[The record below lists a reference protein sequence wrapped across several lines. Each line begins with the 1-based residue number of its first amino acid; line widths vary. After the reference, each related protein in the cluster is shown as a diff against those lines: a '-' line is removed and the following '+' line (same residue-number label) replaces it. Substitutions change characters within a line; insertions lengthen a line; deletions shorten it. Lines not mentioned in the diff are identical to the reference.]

1 MQVNYHE
8 TGPSYASAYG
18 LVAAYHARVAWRDD
32 GTSRTSGDV
41 GIRSHGSVDYMS
53 IMRRHSHGCHRL
65 HNHIAV
71 RLMTF
76 ILQHR
81 RHRRVG
87 HEPLAYTLPLQHEDE
102 RYELELTE
110 GGYEFKLDN
119 PIPVSV
125 TTGRVLGSVTSP
137 IDHPLP
143 RYNQEAG
150 AYVMPDGQHVTVS
163 RGGTITPIAM
173 PVSDAGVGEPPM
185 DQGELEEPSVPEAT
199 SPVVPAPN
207 QPVLPAPPAAPQVAP
222 VVPRTELSE
231 IATP

>member
-32 GTSRTSGDV
+32 GTYRTYGDV

-71 RLMTF
+71 RLMSF
-76 ILQHR
+76 VLQHR

-87 HEPLAYTLPLQHEDE
+87 HEPLAYTLPLQHEEE

-137 IDHPLP
+137 IDSHLP
-143 RYNQEAG
+143 RYDQEAG
-150 AYVMPDGQHVTVS
+150 AFVMPDGQHVTVS

-173 PVSDAGVGEPPM
+173 PESDAGAGESPI
-185 DQGELEEPSVPEAT
+185 EAVTVEEPSVPAAVSPTVTTPEDPSAPEA
-199 SPVVPAPN
+199 
-207 QPVLPAPPAAPQVAP
+207 PAAPVVSP
-222 VVPRTELSE
+222 VVPRTEL
-231 IATP
+231 